1 MAAVLLASGSARGME
16 QDASSTRGAEL
27 DARTVAITLD
37 ANGFQRGIVP
47 ADRGEQVRLIF
58 TRTAGSEFEALVLPE
73 QGILAPLPVG
83 QPVTV
88 KVRSATGGIGYTV
101 QPLGELGRGTPL
113 DDKAEI
119 AVGNSGGRG

>member
-1 MAAVLLASGSARGME
+1 ME